1 MALLA
6 VVVAVVTVTL
16 HEAAHLAV
24 AYSLLLATVQ
34 LQGAGASAPGPSWV
48 PPPKLWREWEAICS
62 QQEL

>member
-24 AYSLLLATVQ
+24 AYSLLLAAVQ
-34 LQGAGASAPGPSWV
+34 LQGAGASVPNPCWV
-48 PPPKLWREWEAICS
+48 PLLWV
-62 QQEL
+62 